1 MFAEL
6 RKVDRNLVPC
16 PFSTSVSI
24 HCMEKNYSF
33 LQLCR
38 VRFTSWA
45 ATRDILQISK
55 CWEMDIAA
63 HALPEANNAVLLD
76 ASNSGFSWAVC
87 RFCRRIWGVDILKW
101 TCWREEHLGVDT
113 NATAFTA
120 FTAFHEFARANT
132 SEFHFHGSSW
142 FQVNLRA
149 ERVSLQCMCYTQS
162 PKYVQSLPVQRRVWY
177 CGIFLR
183 KKRPIGSL
191 NSLAH
196 LIIVNNLMPH
206 MKDGKNIQ
214 KPVLSLEQSRWVVKS
229 DLDVG
234 FEPWPN
240 C

>member
-1 MFAEL
+1 
-6 RKVDRNLVPC
+6 
-16 PFSTSVSI
+16 
-24 HCMEKNYSF
+24 
-33 LQLCR
+33 
-38 VRFTSWA
+38 
-45 ATRDILQISK
+45 
-55 CWEMDIAA
+55 MDIAA

-101 TCWREEHLGVDT
+101 TCWWEEHLGVDT

-183 KKRPIGSL
+183 KEIVWKKRPIGSL
-191 NSLAH
+191 AH
-196 LIIVNNLMPH
+196 LIIIINLMPH

-234 FEPWPN
+234 LLPPDLTSRTMAKLHGQTANGPIWSNGMSFQNALHLWFDYETLSN
-240 C
+240 LCKFS